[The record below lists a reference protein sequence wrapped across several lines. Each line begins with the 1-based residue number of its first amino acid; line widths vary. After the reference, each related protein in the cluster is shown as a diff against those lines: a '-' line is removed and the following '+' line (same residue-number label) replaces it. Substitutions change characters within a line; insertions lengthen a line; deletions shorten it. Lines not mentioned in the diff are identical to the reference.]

1 MTRKILDPIVA
12 CALVSLTLCWAA
24 MTHAETRVV
33 SSEAQ
38 LNAAIAAYNA
48 LNSGSLTVEIA
59 APIVLSAPLTPVSNG
74 SLSRP
79 ELELRGGGFG
89 LVRLDGAS
97 AHQILEINGFSRVR
111 ISNLRFLN
119 GRDTVGEGRGGAVFI
134 GPDAVVSIFDC
145 EFEANSSPGDPA
157 APFADSGGAIS
168 VSGVLFVATSTF
180 VGNTAVND
188 GGAIS
193 VADSG
198 DLTVV
203 ASTFTDNAVTSG
215 NFGGAVNVGSQASAD
230 VSQST
235 FSGNRVRTA
244 TSPVPDGLENDGGT
258 LTIRSNI
265 FADGCRSSTSDMLTN
280 DGDNLFESDSVLRS
294 CGATDGVN
302 GDIVGQSAELQPLAD
317 NGGLTRTMAIAATS
331 PAIDAGSVDFLNRSD
346 QRGVPRDSLPPD
358 IGAFEFV
365 GADAFDRVARNDS
378 IDTPTRLSNGL
389 YPGLTIDDVADPADR
404 DHYAVSLTAGEAFT
418 ATIRFSHRLEDIDL
432 RLYHPDGAILAVSDS
447 TSDEETLS
455 HTPAED
461 GEYFLEVF
469 PYFDRPGSLFYD
481 LEVSGI
487 AVTPED
493 DGLCFPIRTPG
504 GDITLICL

>member
-1 MTRKILDPIVA
+1 MNNDTPASAILGSVM
-12 CALVSLTLCWAA
+12 ALVLSWCAGVHADTL
-24 MTHAETRVV
+24 V

-38 LNAAIAAYNA
+38 LNAAIAEYNA
-48 LNSGSLTVEIA
+48 LNSGSLAVQITGNIS
-59 APIVLSAPLTPVSNG
+59 LSAPLTPISNG
-74 SLSRP
+74 SANRP
-79 ELELRGGGFG
+79 ELRLSGSGGVLR
-89 LVRLDGAS
+89 VLDGAS
-97 AHQILEINGFSRVR
+97 AHQILDIGGFSRVR
-111 ISNLRFLN
+111 LEQLRFAN
-119 GRDTVGEGRGGAVFI
+119 GRDTVGEGRGGAIQI
-134 GPDAVVSIFDC
+134 GRDAVVTIVDC
-145 EFEANSSPGDPA
+145 EFDGNSAPGDPA

-215 NFGGAVNVGSQASAD
+215 NFGGAVNVGSRASAD

-235 FSGNRVRTA
+235 FSGNRVRAA
-244 TSPVPDGLENDGGT
+244 TSPALDGLENDGGT

-265 FADGCRSSTSDMLTN
+265 FADGCSSSTSGMLTN
-280 DGDNLFESDSVLRS
+280 DGDNLFESDSVSRA

-302 GDIVGQSAELQPLAD
+302 GDIVGRSAELLPLAD
-317 NGGLTRTMAIAATS
+317 NGGLTRTMAIAPTS
-331 PAIDAGSVDFLNRSD
+331 PAIDTGSVDLINRSD
-346 QRGVPRDSLPPD
+346 QRGVPRGSLPPD

-365 GADAFDRVARNDS
+365 GADAFDNVARNDA
-378 IDTPTRLSNGL
+378 IDAPTTLSNGL
-389 YPGLTIDDVADPADR
+389 YEGLTIDDVADPADR
-404 DHYAVSLTAGEAFT
+404 DHYAVALTAGEAFT

-432 RLYHPDGAILAVSDS
+432 RLYRPDGSIVASSVSVTDDEAISYTPSGDAQYVLA
-447 TSDEETLS
+447 
-455 HTPAED
+455 
-461 GEYFLEVF
+461 VF
-469 PYFDRPGSLFYD
+469 PYSDSPGSLFYD

-493 DGLCFPIRTPG
+493 DGLCIPLRTSG
-504 GDITLICL
+504 GGIAIICL